1 MSDKLEPLA
10 IVGMKWRFS
19 GEANSA
25 SGFWDVLTNARSA
38 KSRIQ
43 ADRFNVDAHYHPSAD
58 RNGSIIKE
66 GHFLKE
72 GIAAS
77 MRPSSQWQ
85 QRRQRAWTLSI
96 AFFWSRDADRIRG
109 RQPIHKS
116 MSLNRVSYLESWGQT
131 RPGSLQQQ
139 QQGQEDGDSDSVDGR
154 NVDLPESS
162 LSSSFQ
168 STYTYRLNFN
178 PYAGPGWTQTPDEVA
193 PEVLPSGPE
202 TPTIKTQP
210 KPLEEGD
217 HGRYDPQHASLRLPN
232 EDYPLQTTGA
242 FEVSST
248 RRICQVIVAVI
259 YCFLAAGVVFGFAA
273 LKPVLI
279 REGVYH
285 NLCSRDELSKNRG
298 VCYGQELRLNLMF
311 TIAAV
316 ATNVC
321 ALPVGTILDQYGPRV
336 CGIISSICL
345 TFGALLLSFAANLPF
360 DAYIPGYLLLSLGG
374 PFIFISSFQLSNT
387 FPTRS
392 GLILSMLT
400 GAFDAS
406 SALFL
411 IFRLTNERTNGSFTS
426 HKFFMVYLIVPAFIL
441 AAQLLV
447 MPATSYKT
455 AGELVQQAEAY
466 IVDEANDHV
475 DERIHNRSEGERQR
489 NDRRVHRQD
498 VVSKIQDLL
507 GDSSINDIAGLD
519 EFSRIT
525 LPPPDEVQDRIVGKT
540 PPRNTTAGGVWG
552 ALHGRSAIQQIATP
566 WFVLIMLFTV
576 LQMLRINYF
585 VASIRAQYDYLLSPA
600 LSKQLNS
607 VFDVLLPLGGLLSV
621 PFIGTILDT
630 LKTQHVLLILVS
642 TATVIGILGCIPHS
656 LPAGYANIAL
666 FVIYRPFYYTAVS
679 DYAAKVFGFQTFG
692 KVYGLIICLA
702 GLGNFLQAGLDALTF
717 KLFARDPVPV
727 NLVLT
732 ASTGVIGAALVGF
745 VWWQAKRIDAS
756 RAQGIAGKGAVVDVD
771 NGRIERTIVQSKQV
785 GRPRPD
791 SIAVEYTG
799 VAARDWER
807 EREREPLLLRGPQH
821 MGAHGEASS
830 YGISSGP

>member
-1 MSDKLEPLA
+1 
-10 IVGMKWRFS
+10 
-19 GEANSA
+19 
-25 SGFWDVLTNARSA
+25 
-38 KSRIQ
+38 
-43 ADRFNVDAHYHPSAD
+43 
-58 RNGSIIKE
+58 
-66 GHFLKE
+66 
-72 GIAAS
+72 
-77 MRPSSQWQ
+77 
-85 QRRQRAWTLSI
+85 
-96 AFFWSRDADRIRG
+96 
-109 RQPIHKS
+109 
-116 MSLNRVSYLESWGQT
+116 
-131 RPGSLQQQ
+131 
-139 QQGQEDGDSDSVDGR
+139 
-154 NVDLPESS
+154 
-162 LSSSFQ
+162 
-168 STYTYRLNFN
+168 
-178 PYAGPGWTQTPDEVA
+178 
-193 PEVLPSGPE
+193 
-202 TPTIKTQP
+202 
-210 KPLEEGD
+210 
-217 HGRYDPQHASLRLPN
+217 
-232 EDYPLQTTGA
+232 
-242 FEVSST
+242 
-248 RRICQVIVAVI
+248 
-259 YCFLAAGVVFGFAA
+259 
-273 LKPVLI
+273 
-279 REGVYH
+279 
-285 NLCSRDELSKNRG
+285 
-298 VCYGQELRLNLMF
+298 MF

-466 IVDEANDHV
+466 IVDESNDHV